1 MEPSYPGQTYHRH
14 ALRSWTKPG
23 QVTDVPRAMTDL
35 VTVASDRFLVD
46 ASYFSIKSASIGYS
60 LPEKWLSDAKIKQVR
75 FYLAGENLL
84 LFSNMQGLDPQA
96 SFTGSTSYTYT
107 PSRTVSLGVDL
118 KF

>member
-1 MEPSYPGQTYHRH
+1 
-14 ALRSWTKPG
+14 
-23 QVTDVPRAMTDL
+23 
-35 VTVASDRFLVD
+35 VD